1 MWELIVHLTLM
12 LAGSLVVWQGG
23 RMLEA
28 TSERLAKHYRLSPV
42 VQGSLVTAIG
52 SSFPELSTTVLS
64 TLLHGAFDLGV
75 AAIVGSAIFNILVI
89 PALSSIAAGHM
100 HSEWK
105 LVVKDMQFYLISII
119 ALLLVFSLSVIYNP
133 VEGAVPIQ
141 GTVTW
146 SLALFPLLL
155 YLLYL
160 YFQQQDNK
168 AYRQEQAQT
177 TTVRDQQIGQVW
189 LRFGISLVL
198 ILASVEALVQGALFL
213 GDYFQTPSFVWGA
226 TVLAAATSVPDAVV
240 SARGAL
246 HGNGITSLANV
257 IGSNIFDLLIAVP
270 VGILIAGQAVVNFSV
285 ATPMMLFLGGA
296 TLILIL
302 LLTGNRVL
310 NRWKGIL
317 LLLVYLIFVV
327 WLILESTGLT
337 SFMGQLPSS

>member
-1 MWELIVHLTLM
+1 MGELIVYLIVM
-12 LAGSLVVWQGG
+12 LAGSLVVWKGG
-23 RMLEA
+23 SMLEA

-89 PALSSIAAGHM
+89 PGLSSVAAGHM

-133 VEGAVPIQ
+133 VDGAVPIR

-168 AYRQEQAQT
+168 AYRQEQAPSA
-177 TTVRDQQIGQVW
+177 TVRDQQIGQVW
-189 LRFGISLVL
+189 LRFGISLIL
-198 ILASVEALVQGALFL
+198 ILASVEALVQGAIFL

-240 SARGAL
+240 SVRGAL

-270 VGILIAGQAVVNFSV
+270 AGILIAGQAVVNFSV

-296 TLILIL
+296 TVILIL

-327 WLILESTGLT
+327 WIILESTGLT